1 MMAFAQLLQPIRLP
15 LTVVSHQAHLYQPV
29 PLSRSGMNSTVVLLA
44 LAAFTASDSTSF
56 SILVSSPLLV
66 RHPHSAPDL
75 VDISETIVF
84 DGAAARLRLGEDL
97 PAAGVITLHHLSG
110 DRLSSYALR
119 LTIGP
124 GRLRKLAVNALSA
137 ASS

>member
-1 MMAFAQLLQPIRLP
+1 
-15 LTVVSHQAHLYQPV
+15 
-29 PLSRSGMNSTVVLLA
+29 MNSTVVLLA

-97 PAAGVITLHHLSG
+97 PAAGVLTLHHLSG

-124 GRLRKLAVNALSA
+124 GRLRKLAVKRAQRGQFLKVPRW
-137 ASS
+137 SSVRPLLGTFSEVCC